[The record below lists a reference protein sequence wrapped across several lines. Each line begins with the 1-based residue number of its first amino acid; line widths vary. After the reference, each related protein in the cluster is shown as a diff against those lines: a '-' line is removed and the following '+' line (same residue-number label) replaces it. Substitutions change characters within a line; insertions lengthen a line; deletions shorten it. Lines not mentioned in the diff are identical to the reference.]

1 MATKEEDKIEN
12 SEKLI
17 PKEQNEQEK
26 GEENKNEKNALQNEP
41 KTYINCGCFQISV
54 GIVFTY
60 IYIFL
65 SISLNINNRII
76 YHNYN
81 FQYNFTLMLFQQ
93 FFCLILFGYFGR
105 KSKIFTKQTGEIS
118 FRDFYKFKFYYL
130 SFGLIFILNI
140 LSSFYGNQLVIN
152 VSMFVTLRKL
162 VLVMVFFIDY
172 FFYKKP
178 IKCFTIICIFMITI
192 GTILIGSDD
201 FTADYFG
208 YAVVIINNIL
218 TIIYVKFSEVFKKK
232 TKVTNLKLLVYNSFL
247 ANPILIIAIFIS
259 GEYKRIMEYFQ
270 IKNFDGTYFGFFGFL
285 VSSCALCIMLN
296 SSFFISN
303 EKNSSL
309 FTQLLSNSKDIIVSF
324 LSYFFLKDNKL
335 TIKIVLGLFISTT
348 GAILVSMKS
357 ICDNLIVPKNKK
369 EKEKGDE
376 GTEMEKK
383 DEEKKN

>member
-1 MATKEEDKIEN
+1 MATKESEVEN

-17 PKEQNEQEK
+17 PKEDRLKEEESKIEK
-26 GEENKNEKNALQNEP
+26 SDLQNEP
-41 KTYINCGCFQISV
+41 KTYFNCGCFQISV
-54 GIVFTY
+54 GIIFTY

-76 YHNYN
+76 YHNYQ
-81 FQYNFTLMLFQQ
+81 FQFNFTLMLFQQ
-93 FFCLILFGYFGR
+93 FFCLILFGYFGKR
-105 KSKIFTKQTGEIS
+105 SKIFTKQTGEIS
-118 FRDFYKFKFYYL
+118 FKDFYKFKYYYL

-172 FFYKKP
+172 FLYKKQ
-178 IKCFTIICIFMITI
+178 IKPFTILCIFLITI

-208 YAVVIINNIL
+208 YFVVIINNIL
-218 TIIYVKFSEVFKKK
+218 TIIYVKFSETFKKS
-232 TKVTNLKLLVYNSFL
+232 TGVTNLKLLVYNSYL

-259 GEYKRIMEYFQ
+259 GEYKKIIEYFQ
-270 IKNFDGTYFGFFGFL
+270 IKSFEGTYLGFCGFL
-285 VSSCALCIMLN
+285 ISSCTLCICLN

-309 FTQLLSNSKDIIVSF
+309 FTQLLSNSKDIIVSL
-324 LSYFFLKDNKL
+324 LSYFFLKNNAL
-335 TIKIVLGLFISTT
+335 TIKIVLGLFISTS
-348 GAILVSMKS
+348 GAILISMKS
-357 ICDNLIVPKNKK
+357 ICDNLIVSKDNKK
-369 EKEKGDE
+369 EKEKGNE
-376 GTEMEKK
+376 GTELEAK
-383 DEEKKN
+383 ETEKKN

>member
-1 MATKEEDKIEN
+1 MSTKEDK
-12 SEKLI
+12 EK
-17 PKEQNEQEK
+17 E
-26 GEENKNEKNALQNEP
+26 EENKKDKSDLQNEP
-41 KTYINCGCFQISV
+41 KTYLNCGCFQISV
-54 GIVFTY
+54 GIIFTY

-76 YHNYN
+76 YHNYK

-93 FFCLILFGYFGR
+93 FFCLILFGYFGSR
-105 KSKIFTKQTGEIS
+105 SKIFTQKTGEIS
-118 FRDFYKFKFYYL
+118 FKDFYKFKFYYL

-172 FFYKKP
+172 FLYKKQ
-178 IKCFTIICIFMITI
+178 IKPFTILCIFMITI

-218 TIIYVKFSEVFKKK
+218 TIIYVKFSETFKKS
-232 TKVTNLKLLVYNSFL
+232 TGVTNLKLLVYNSYL

-259 GEYKRIMEYFQ
+259 GEYKRVMEFFQ
-270 IKNFDGTYFGFFGFL
+270 IKNFEGTYFGFCGFL
-285 VSSCALCIMLN
+285 ISSCALCIMLN

-335 TIKIVLGLFISTT
+335 TIKIVVGLFISTT
-348 GAILVSMKS
+348 GAILISMKS
-357 ICDNLIVPKNKK
+357 ICDNLIVSKDKK
-369 EKEKGDE
+369 DKEKGNE
-376 GTEMEKK
+376 GTEMETKEEENKK
-383 DEEKKN
+383 

>member
-1 MATKEEDKIEN
+1 MSTKEDKIEN

-17 PKEQNEQEK
+17 PKEEKPKEEK
-26 GEENKNEKNALQNEP
+26 GKSDLQNEP
-41 KTYINCGCFQISV
+41 KTYLNCGCFQISI
-54 GIVFTY
+54 GIIFTY

-76 YHNYN
+76 YHNYK
-81 FQYNFTLMLFQQ
+81 FQFNFTLMLFQQ

-118 FRDFYKFKFYYL
+118 FRDFYKFKFYYI

-172 FFYKKP
+172 FFYKKQ
-178 IKCFTIICIFMITI
+178 IKPFTIVCIFLITI

-208 YAVVIINNIL
+208 YFVVIINNIL
-218 TIIYVKFSEVFKKK
+218 TIIYTKFSEIFKKK
-232 TKVTNLKLLVYNSFL
+232 TGVTNLKLLVYNSFL
-247 ANPILIIAIFIS
+247 ANPIMIIAILIS
-259 GEYKRIMEYFQ
+259 GEYKKINEYFQ
-270 IKNFDGTYFGFFGFL
+270 IKSFEGTYLGFCGFL
-285 VSSCALCIMLN
+285 ISSCALCIMLN

-309 FTQLLSNSKDIIVSF
+309 FTQLLSNSKDIVVSF

-335 TIKIVLGLFISTT
+335 TIKIVVGLFISTS
-348 GAILVSMKS
+348 GAILISMKS
-357 ICDNLIVPKNKK
+357 ICDNLVVSKDK
-369 EKEKGDE
+369 KEKGDE
-376 GTEMEKK
+376 GTEMKEKN
-383 DEEKKN
+383 EEKKN

>member
-1 MATKEEDKIEN
+1 METEKKVEN

-17 PKEQNEQEK
+17 PKEEK
-26 GEENKNEKNALQNEP
+26 DKKEKEKSDLQNEP
-41 KTYINCGCFQISV
+41 KTYLNCGCFQISV
-54 GIVFTY
+54 GIIFTY

-76 YHNYN
+76 YHNYQ
-81 FQYNFTLMLFQQ
+81 FQFNFTLMLFQQ
-93 FFCLILFGYFGR
+93 FFCLILFGYFGKR
-105 KSKIFTKQTGEIS
+105 SKIFTKQTGEIS
-118 FRDFYKFKFYYL
+118 FRDFYKFKYYYL

-172 FFYKKP
+172 FLYKKQ
-178 IKCFTIICIFMITI
+178 IKPFTILCIFLITI

-208 YAVVIINNIL
+208 YCVVIINNIL
-218 TIIYVKFSEVFKKK
+218 TIIYVKFSETFKKR
-232 TKVTNLKLLVYNSFL
+232 TGVTNLKLLVYNSYL

-259 GEYKRIMEYFQ
+259 GEYKKIIEYFQ
-270 IKNFDGTYFGFFGFL
+270 IKSFEGTYFGFCGFL
-285 VSSCALCIMLN
+285 ISSCALCICLN

-324 LSYFFLKDNKL
+324 LSYFFLKNNAL
-335 TIKIVLGLFISTT
+335 TIKIVLGLFISTS
-348 GAILVSMKS
+348 GAILISMKS
-357 ICDNLIVPKNKK
+357 ICDNLIVPKDAKK
-369 EKEKGDE
+369 EKEKEKE
-376 GTEMEKK
+376 GTEMETKEE
-383 DEEKKN
+383 EEKKN

>member
-1 MATKEEDKIEN
+1 MSTQEDKIEN
-12 SEKLI
+12 IEKFLS
-17 PKEQNEQEK
+17 KEEK
-26 GEENKNEKNALQNEP
+26 IKEEDKKGKSDLQNEP
-41 KTYINCGCFQISV
+41 KTYLNCGCFQISV
-54 GIVFTY
+54 GIIFTY
-60 IYIFL
+60 VYIFL

-76 YHNYN
+76 YHNYK
-81 FQYNFTLMLFQQ
+81 FQFNFTLMLFQQ

-118 FRDFYKFKFYYL
+118 FRDFYKFKFYYI

-172 FFYKKP
+172 FFYKKQ
-178 IKCFTIICIFMITI
+178 IKPFTIVCIFLITI

-208 YAVVIINNIL
+208 YFVVIINNIL
-218 TIIYVKFSEVFKKK
+218 TIIYTKFSEIFKKK
-232 TKVTNLKLLVYNSFL
+232 TGVTNLKLLVYNSFL
-247 ANPILIIAIFIS
+247 ANPIMIIAILIS
-259 GEYKRIMEYFQ
+259 GEYKKINEYFQ
-270 IKNFDGTYFGFFGFL
+270 IKSFEGTYLGFCGFL
-285 VSSCALCIMLN
+285 ISSCALCIMLN

-335 TIKIVLGLFISTT
+335 TIKIVVGLFISTS
-348 GAILVSMKS
+348 GAILISMKS
-357 ICDNLIVPKNKK
+357 ICDNLVVSKDK
-369 EKEKGDE
+369 KEKGDE
-376 GTEMEKK
+376 GTEMKEKN
-383 DEEKKN
+383 EEKKN

>member
-1 MATKEEDKIEN
+1 MATKEDKIEN

-17 PKEQNEQEK
+17 PKEENPKEEK
-26 GEENKNEKNALQNEP
+26 GKSDLQNEP
-41 KTYINCGCFQISV
+41 KTYLNCGCFQISI
-54 GIVFTY
+54 GIIFTY

-76 YHNYN
+76 YHNYK
-81 FQYNFTLMLFQQ
+81 FQFNFTLMLFQQ

-118 FRDFYKFKFYYL
+118 FRDFYKFKFYYI

-172 FFYKKP
+172 FFYKKQ
-178 IKCFTIICIFMITI
+178 IKPFTIVCIFLITI

-208 YAVVIINNIL
+208 YFVVIINNIL
-218 TIIYVKFSEVFKKK
+218 TIIYTKFSEIFKKK
-232 TKVTNLKLLVYNSFL
+232 TGVTNLKLLVYNSFL
-247 ANPILIIAIFIS
+247 ANPIMIIAILIS
-259 GEYKRIMEYFQ
+259 GEYKKINEYFQ
-270 IKNFDGTYFGFFGFL
+270 IKSFEGTYFGFCGFL
-285 VSSCALCIMLN
+285 ISSCALCIMLN

-309 FTQLLSNSKDIIVSF
+309 FTQLLSNSKDIVVSF

-335 TIKIVLGLFISTT
+335 TIKIVVGLFISTS
-348 GAILVSMKS
+348 GAILISMKS
-357 ICDNLIVPKNKK
+357 ICDNLVVSKDK
-369 EKEKGDE
+369 KEKGDE
-376 GTEMEKK
+376 GTEMKEKN
-383 DEEKKN
+383 EEKKN

>member
-1 MATKEEDKIEN
+1 MTTKEEKNIEN
-12 SEKLI
+12 SEKLV
-17 PKEQNEQEK
+17 PKD
-26 GEENKNEKNALQNEP
+26 ENKGKNELQNEP
-41 KTYINCGCFQISV
+41 QTYLNCGCFQISV
-54 GIVFTY
+54 GIIFTY

-76 YHNYN
+76 YHNYQ
-81 FQYNFTLMLFQQ
+81 FQFNFTLMLFQQ
-93 FFCLILFGYFGR
+93 FFCLILFGYFGKR
-105 KSKIFTKQTGEIS
+105 SKIFTSKTGEIS
-118 FRDFYKFKFYYL
+118 FQDFYKFRFYYL
-130 SFGLIFILNI
+130 AFGLIFILNI

-172 FFYKKP
+172 FLYKKP
-178 IKCFTIICIFMITI
+178 IKPFTIVCIFLITI

-208 YAVVIINNIL
+208 YFVVIVNNIL

-232 TKVTNLKLLVYNSFL
+232 TGVTNLKLLVYNSYL
-247 ANPILIIAIFIS
+247 ANPILIIAIAIS
-259 GEYKRIMEYFQ
+259 GEYKKIIEYFQ
-270 IKNFDGTYFGFFGFL
+270 IKSFEGSYFGFCGFL
-285 VSSCALCIMLN
+285 ISSCSLCIMLN

-335 TIKIVLGLFISTT
+335 TLKIIIGLFISTS
-348 GAILVSMKS
+348 GALLISMKS
-357 ICDNLIVPKNKK
+357 ICDNLIVSKDKKKKK
-369 EKEKGDE
+369 EENK
-376 GTEMEKK
+376 GTELEEKK
-383 DEEKKN
+383 DDGK

>member
-1 MATKEEDKIEN
+1 MATKESAVEN

-17 PKEQNEQEK
+17 PKEDRLKEEESKIEK
-26 GEENKNEKNALQNEP
+26 SDLQNEP
-41 KTYINCGCFQISV
+41 KTYFNCGCFQISV
-54 GIVFTY
+54 GIIFTY

-76 YHNYN
+76 YHNYQ
-81 FQYNFTLMLFQQ
+81 FQFNFTLMLFQQ
-93 FFCLILFGYFGR
+93 FFCLILFGYFGKR
-105 KSKIFTKQTGEIS
+105 SKIFTKQTGEIS
-118 FRDFYKFKFYYL
+118 FKDFYKFKYYYL

-172 FFYKKP
+172 FLYKKQ
-178 IKCFTIICIFMITI
+178 IKPFTILCIFLITI

-208 YAVVIINNIL
+208 YFVVIINNIL
-218 TIIYVKFSEVFKKK
+218 TIIYVKFSETFKKS
-232 TKVTNLKLLVYNSFL
+232 TGVTNLKLLVYNSYL

-259 GEYKRIMEYFQ
+259 GEYKKIIEYFQ
-270 IKNFDGTYFGFFGFL
+270 IKSFEGTYLGFCGFL
-285 VSSCALCIMLN
+285 VSSCTLCICLN

-309 FTQLLSNSKDIIVSF
+309 FTQLLSNSKDIIVSL
-324 LSYFFLKDNKL
+324 LSYFFLKNNSL
-335 TIKIVLGLFISTT
+335 TIKIVLGLFISTS
-348 GAILVSMKS
+348 GAILISMKS
-357 ICDNLIVPKNKK
+357 ICDNLIVSKDNKK
-369 EKEKGDE
+369 EKEKGNE
-376 GTEMEKK
+376 GTELETK
-383 DEEKKN
+383 ETEKKN

>member
-1 MATKEEDKIEN
+1 MATKEDKIEN

-17 PKEQNEQEK
+17 PKEENPKEEK
-26 GEENKNEKNALQNEP
+26 GKSDLQNEP
-41 KTYINCGCFQISV
+41 KTYLNCGCFQISI
-54 GIVFTY
+54 GIIFTY

-76 YHNYN
+76 YHNYK
-81 FQYNFTLMLFQQ
+81 FQFNFTLMLFQQ

-118 FRDFYKFKFYYL
+118 FRDFYKFKFYYI

-172 FFYKKP
+172 FFYKKQ
-178 IKCFTIICIFMITI
+178 IKPFTIVCIFLITI

-208 YAVVIINNIL
+208 YFVVIINNIL
-218 TIIYVKFSEVFKKK
+218 TIIYTKFSEIFKKK
-232 TKVTNLKLLVYNSFL
+232 TGVTNLKLLVYNSFL
-247 ANPILIIAIFIS
+247 ANPIMIIAILIS
-259 GEYKRIMEYFQ
+259 GEYKKINEYFQ
-270 IKNFDGTYFGFFGFL
+270 IKSFEGTYLGFCGFL
-285 VSSCALCIMLN
+285 ISSCALCIMLN

-309 FTQLLSNSKDIIVSF
+309 FTQLLSNSKDIVVSF

-335 TIKIVLGLFISTT
+335 TIKIVVGLFISTS
-348 GAILVSMKS
+348 GAILISMKS
-357 ICDNLIVPKNKK
+357 ICDNLVVSKDK
-369 EKEKGDE
+369 KEKGDE
-376 GTEMEKK
+376 GTKMKEKN
-383 DEEKKN
+383 EEKKN

>member
-1 MATKEEDKIEN
+1 MATKESEVEN

-17 PKEQNEQEK
+17 PKEERPKEEETKIEK
-26 GEENKNEKNALQNEP
+26 SDLQNEP
-41 KTYINCGCFQISV
+41 KTYFNCGCFQISV
-54 GIVFTY
+54 GIIFTY

-76 YHNYN
+76 YHNYQ
-81 FQYNFTLMLFQQ
+81 FQFNFTLMLFQQ
-93 FFCLILFGYFGR
+93 FFCLILFGYFGKR
-105 KSKIFTKQTGEIS
+105 SKIFTKQTGEIS
-118 FRDFYKFKFYYL
+118 FKDFYKFKYYYL

-172 FFYKKP
+172 FLYKKQ
-178 IKCFTIICIFMITI
+178 IKPFTILCIFLITI

-208 YAVVIINNIL
+208 YFVVIINNIL
-218 TIIYVKFSEVFKKK
+218 TIIYVKFSETFKKS
-232 TKVTNLKLLVYNSFL
+232 TGVTNLKLLVYNSYL

-259 GEYKRIMEYFQ
+259 GEYKKIIEYFQ
-270 IKNFDGTYFGFFGFL
+270 IKSFEGTYLGFCGFL
-285 VSSCALCIMLN
+285 VSSCTLCICLN

-309 FTQLLSNSKDIIVSF
+309 FTQLLSNSKDIIVSL
-324 LSYFFLKDNKL
+324 LSYFFLKNNAL
-335 TIKIVLGLFISTT
+335 TIKIVLGLFISTS
-348 GAILVSMKS
+348 GAILISMKS
-357 ICDNLIVPKNKK
+357 ICDNLIVSKDNKK
-369 EKEKGDE
+369 EKGNE
-376 GTEMEKK
+376 GTELEAK
-383 DEEKKN
+383 ETEKKN

>member
-1 MATKEEDKIEN
+1 MSTKEDEKIEN

-17 PKEQNEQEK
+17 PKEDKEK
-26 GEENKNEKNALQNEP
+26 EEENKKDKSDLQNEP
-41 KTYINCGCFQISV
+41 KTYLNCGCFQISV
-54 GIVFTY
+54 GIIFTY

-76 YHNYN
+76 YHNYK

-93 FFCLILFGYFGR
+93 FFCLILFGYFGSR
-105 KSKIFTKQTGEIS
+105 SKIFTQKTGEIS
-118 FRDFYKFKFYYL
+118 FKDFYKFKFYYL

-172 FFYKKP
+172 FLYKKQ
-178 IKCFTIICIFMITI
+178 IKPFTILCIFMITI

-218 TIIYVKFSEVFKKK
+218 TIIYVKFSETFKKS
-232 TKVTNLKLLVYNSFL
+232 TGVTNLKLLVYNSYL

-259 GEYKRIMEYFQ
+259 GEYKRVMEFFQ
-270 IKNFDGTYFGFFGFL
+270 IKNFEGTYFGFCGFL
-285 VSSCALCIMLN
+285 ISSCALCIMLN

-335 TIKIVLGLFISTT
+335 TIKIVVGLFISTT
-348 GAILVSMKS
+348 GAILISMKS
-357 ICDNLIVPKNKK
+357 ICDNLIVSKDKK
-369 EKEKGDE
+369 DKEKGNE
-376 GTEMEKK
+376 GTEMETKEEENKK
-383 DEEKKN
+383 

>member
-1 MATKEEDKIEN
+1 MAAKESEVEN

-17 PKEQNEQEK
+17 PKEERLKE
-26 GEENKNEKNALQNEP
+26 EENKIEKSDLQNEP
-41 KTYINCGCFQISV
+41 KTYFNCGCFQISV
-54 GIVFTY
+54 GIIFTY

-76 YHNYN
+76 YHNYQ
-81 FQYNFTLMLFQQ
+81 FQFNFTLMLFQQ
-93 FFCLILFGYFGR
+93 FFCLILFGYFGKR
-105 KSKIFTKQTGEIS
+105 SKIFTKQTGEIS
-118 FRDFYKFKFYYL
+118 FKDFYKFKYYYL

-172 FFYKKP
+172 FLYKKQ
-178 IKCFTIICIFMITI
+178 IKPFTILCIFLITI

-208 YAVVIINNIL
+208 YFVVIINNIL
-218 TIIYVKFSEVFKKK
+218 TIIYVKFSETFKKS
-232 TKVTNLKLLVYNSFL
+232 TGVTNLKLLVYNSYL

-259 GEYKRIMEYFQ
+259 GEYKKIIEYFK
-270 IKNFDGTYFGFFGFL
+270 IKSFEGTYLGFCGFL
-285 VSSCALCIMLN
+285 ISSCTLCICLN

-309 FTQLLSNSKDIIVSF
+309 FTQLLSNSKDIIVSL
-324 LSYFFLKDNKL
+324 LSYFFLK
-335 TIKIVLGLFISTT
+335 
-348 GAILVSMKS
+348 
-357 ICDNLIVPKNKK
+357 
-369 EKEKGDE
+369 
-376 GTEMEKK
+376 
-383 DEEKKN
+383 